1 MAKKVMILPCSGI
14 GKPAGEIGR
23 QAAYQVVRR
32 LRPNHTDI
40 ACLGRLMID
49 DQETIGMVR
58 DNWVIT
64 LDGCPDDCARKNV
77 ERVGKTVDC
86 ALHVAILLEE
96 HPELRPE
103 GILQLGADGIK
114 LVDLMADQVAAHVDW
129 LIEEGE

>member
-23 QAAYQVVRR
+23 QASYQVVRS
-32 LRPNHTDI
+32 LRPGKTEF

-49 DQETIGMVR
+49 DEETVSQVR
-58 DNWVIT
+58 DNYVIT

-77 ERVGKTVDC
+77 ERIGKNVDC
-86 ALHVAILLEE
+86 ALHVAPLLEE

-103 GILQLGADGIK
+103 GILKLGADGLK
-114 LVDLMADQVAAHVDW
+114 LVDLMADQLVAHVDW
-129 LIEEGE
+129 LLEEGE